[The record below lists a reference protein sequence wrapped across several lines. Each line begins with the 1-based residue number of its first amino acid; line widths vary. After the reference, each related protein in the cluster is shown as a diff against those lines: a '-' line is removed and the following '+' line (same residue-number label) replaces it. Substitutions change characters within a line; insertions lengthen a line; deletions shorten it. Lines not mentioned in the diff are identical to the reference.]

1 MLEVDAEPVPV
12 RTISAGNVESWVTG
26 PPIAVCLEVEMT
38 AEVATEEALHAADL
52 PVVTAVTAV
61 TAEVEMMVAPKN

>member
-1 MLEVDAEPVPV
+1 MLEVVAEPVPV

-26 PPIAVCLEVEMT
+26 PLIAVCLEVEMN
-38 AEVATEEALHAADL
+38 AEVATEEVLHAADL

-61 TAEVEMMVAPKN
+61 TAEAEMMVAPKN